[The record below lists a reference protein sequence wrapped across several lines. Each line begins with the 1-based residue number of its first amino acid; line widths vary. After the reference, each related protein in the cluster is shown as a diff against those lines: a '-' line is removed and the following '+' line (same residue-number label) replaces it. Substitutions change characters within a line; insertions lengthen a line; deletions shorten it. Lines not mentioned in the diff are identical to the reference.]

1 MLILAICTLERIH
14 IKIPAGTATDK
25 ALPKTNKV
33 LSKENV
39 QVFYQSEAFYKVEVQ
54 AKYNQ

>member
-33 LSKENV
+33 LSKTERISIFPNLWLPIWW
-39 QVFYQSEAFYKVEVQ
+39 
-54 AKYNQ
+54 